1 VVGLNAARTF
11 ILAILVDP
19 PDPPSRSTTALAYR
33 EDPLR
38 EPGRGHRTARQ
49 SGTARRRIKPIVADR
64 IPLAEAR
71 EAHRLLE
78 GGGIGGKM
86 VLVTDG

>member
-1 VVGLNAARTF
+1 
-11 ILAILVDP
+11 
-19 PDPPSRSTTALAYR
+19 
-33 EDPLR
+33 
-38 EPGRGHRTARQ
+38 
-49 SGTARRRIKPIVADR
+49 VADR